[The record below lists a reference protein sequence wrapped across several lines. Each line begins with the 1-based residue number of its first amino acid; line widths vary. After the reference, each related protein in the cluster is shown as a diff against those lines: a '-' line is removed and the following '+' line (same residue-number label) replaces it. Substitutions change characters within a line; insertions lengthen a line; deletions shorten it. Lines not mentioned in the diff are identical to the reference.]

1 VTSRVIGQ
9 VHQIAPEYDFEME
22 LLDST
27 RLDPPRGV
35 VEPWAVAT
43 DNRELMSQ
51 KMKRRLFSK
60 ASQLVRKYPIRIV
73 STILFHVCSVT
84 HT

>member
-1 VTSRVIGQ
+1 
-9 VHQIAPEYDFEME
+9 M
-22 LLDST
+22 
-27 RLDPPRGV
+27 V
-35 VEPWAVAT
+35 VEPSPVAT
-43 DNRELMSQ
+43 ENKELMSQ

-60 ASQLVRKYPIRIV
+60 ASQLVHNHPITIV